1 MIIGLTGSYC
11 SGKDTVA
18 DYLVSKKG
26 FSHIS
31 LSDIIRQELK
41 KAGIKPTREN
51 LIKNGTRIRQEKGD
65 GYLAEKA
72 LTEIACSKDYII
84 TSIRHP
90 AEIAELKKKSDFR
103 LIFVDAPSKLRF
115 ERMQK
120 RKRVGDPQTFAQFVT
135 FENLESK
142 RTGSGQQLQKCA
154 ALADI
159 NIQNAG
165 KLASL
170 KAKIDNLL
178 NKLKKEIQVY
188 KRPNWDEYFMEIARV
203 VGSRGTCDRGRAGAV
218 IVKEKRIIATGY
230 VGSPKGLPHCDE
242 VGHLMSDVINTDGKI
257 SRHCIRTAHA
267 EQNAIVQAA
276 LHGVSTN
283 GATIYV
289 KFEPCLTCA
298 KMIINAG
305 IKRVVCEKRY
315 HAAALSREYLK
326 LARVELVVVKDELE
340 KYPGQK

>member
-18 DYLVSKKG
+18 NYLVGEMG

-31 LSDIIRQELK
+31 LSDIIRDELQNL
-41 KAGIKPTREN
+41 GIKPTREN
-51 LIKNGTRIRQEKGD
+51 LINNGKRIRQEKGD

-72 LTEIACSKDYII
+72 LSLIACSKDYII

-103 LIFVDAPSKLRF
+103 LIFVDAPAKLRF

-120 RKRVGDPQTFAQFVT
+120 RSRAGDPKTFAQFNL
-135 FENLESK
+135 FEKAESK
-142 RTGSGQQLQKCA
+142 KSGSGQQLQNCA
-154 ALADI
+154 NLADI
-159 NIQNAG
+159 TIENAG
-165 KLASL
+165 KLDNL
-170 KAKIDNLL
+170 EMKINNLL
-178 NKLKKEIQVY
+178 NKLKTEIQVY

-218 IVKEKRIIATGY
+218 IVKDKRIIATGY

-276 LHGVSTN
+276 LHGISTN
-283 GATIYV
+283 GATIYI

-305 IKRVVCEKRY
+305 IKRVVCEKKY
-315 HAAALSREYLK
+315 HAAAQSREYLK
-326 LARVELVVVKDELE
+326 QAAVELFVVKDEIE